1 MSPRRAV
8 PNEAVRFLR
17 EGRASHGYMSFLK
30 YLNDL
35 REESIYLAIHGSER
49 DAREIN
55 AGRAQA
61 WTEIL
66 TLFTDS

>member
-1 MSPRRAV
+1 
-8 PNEAVRFLR
+8 
-17 EGRASHGYMSFLK
+17 MSFLK